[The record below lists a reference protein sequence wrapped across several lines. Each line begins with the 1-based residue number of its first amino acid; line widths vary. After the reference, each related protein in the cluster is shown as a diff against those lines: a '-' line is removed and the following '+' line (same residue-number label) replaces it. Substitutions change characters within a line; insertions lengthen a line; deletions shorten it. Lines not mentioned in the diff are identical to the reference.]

1 MDPAAVGAYVTE
13 AVPRYGAYKANA
25 QDVLEVSRTAAKR
38 GRPPKNGN

>member
-13 AVPRYGAYKANA
+13 AVPRYGGYKANA